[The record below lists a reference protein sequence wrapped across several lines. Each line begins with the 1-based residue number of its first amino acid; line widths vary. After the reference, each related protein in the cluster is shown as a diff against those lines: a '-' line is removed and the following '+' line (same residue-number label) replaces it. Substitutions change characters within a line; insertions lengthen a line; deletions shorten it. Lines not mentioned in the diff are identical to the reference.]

1 MPRQSRDTRVLAVL
15 QNLTQLTVSIPL
27 VEESH
32 RQVGSPGSPA
42 GIDVYLVLECSK
54 QVAQLFGV

>member
-1 MPRQSRDTRVLAVL
+1 M
-15 QNLTQLTVSIPL
+15 SIPL